1 MKKFFVIAFAATML
15 FAGHASAQV
24 KAGIKAGLNLT
35 SMSLSE
41 KMFSSENRAG
51 FFVGPT
57 VNFTLPVVGLAL
69 DASLLYDQRSAKMK
83 YVDDANNELGNTVK
97 QKALNVPI
105 NVRYGLGLGS
115 TASIYLFAGPQFG
128 FNVGSKDFKWTDGSS
143 YALKSTQ
150 FSINVGLG
158 VMLMKHLQLSANY
171 NIALGKTGELT
182 PGTVIKDIVKGQKV
196 DEGRIN
202 AWQISAAYLF

>member
-1 MKKFFVIAFAATML
+1 MKKFFAIAFAATML

-128 FNVGSKDFKWTDGSS
+128 FNGW
-143 YALKSTQ
+143 L
-150 FSINVGLG
+150 
-158 VMLMKHLQLSANY
+158 
-171 NIALGKTGELT
+171 ELR
-182 PGTVIKDIVKGQKV
+182 PQVHAVQH
-196 DEGRIN
+196 
-202 AWQISAAYLF
+202 